1 MIWFMCMER
10 RKDLKV
16 SQVVIADG
24 LDGCLFIGRR
34 KVSWYLLLCLLAH
47 LFQFRMTVLLV
58 RSQFVFHCSLG
69 KMSSHFCH
77 SSWLLLK
84 KQCLKKQCGPTCQ
97 QFSCSLRN
105 NWTVKTICG
114 KKPRV
119 CTSNIVSLWASM
131 WWQRRNKQTKKK
143 PINQLWI
150 ILECNPP
157 PINNRVDFE
166 PSLLAGE

>member
-77 SSWLLLK
+77 YWKSNVWKSNVAQLVNSSLVLWGTTGLWKLYVEK
-84 KQCLKKQCGPTCQ
+84 NPVCAQVT
-97 QFSCSLRN
+97 SCPCEL
-105 NWTVKTICG
+105 
-114 KKPRV
+114 V
-119 CTSNIVSLWASM
+119 CDDKEEI
-131 WWQRRNKQTKKK
+131 NKQKKAYK
-143 PINQLWI
+143 PIMDHTWMQ
-150 ILECNPP
+150 PP
-157 PINNRVDFE
+157 SNKQ
-166 PSLLAGE
+166 

>member
-1 MIWFMCMER
+1 MCMES

-58 RSQFVFHCSLG
+58 HSHFVFHCSLG

-114 KKPRV
+114 KKPSV
-119 CTSNIVSLWASM
+119 CTSNIVSLWACM
-131 WWQRRNKQTKKK
+131 WWQRRNKQTKKAYK
-143 PINQLWI
+143 PIIDHTWMQ
-150 ILECNPP
+150 PP
-157 PINNRVDFE
+157 PSINNRVDFE
-166 PSLLAGE
+166 PSLLADE